1 MVSEAATSD
10 RQIIQLQSFSYHR
23 SRVRSSRGSVLKTL
37 NSTQRIWV
45 LQAALAP
52 VAYQSLRCK
61 KPSVDR
67 GSDPEAGGTA

>member
-23 SRVRSSRGSVLKTL
+23 SHVRSSRGSVLKTL

-45 LQAALAP
+45 QTALAP